1 MTGFLGVTSE
11 WGGLFCCNI
20 YMKIASIEA
29 SFGTTSIFHISPGQ
43 SDHSESPWARH
54 KTTASNL
61 FVDGRIKAEDIL
73 DLAQRL
79 EHGDSTVDSGIFG
92 LGVF

>member
-1 MTGFLGVTSE
+1 
-11 WGGLFCCNI
+11 
-20 YMKIASIEA
+20 MKIASIEA

-79 EHGDSTVDSGIFG
+79 EHGDSTGVIPGFLGLECFEMGLFCLDIF
-92 LGVF
+92 